1 MTEGDVTVSGNSQTV
16 LRRQRL
22 SRRPALEQLEGDG
35 GPRVFVLEGEEMLIG
50 RAPEA
55 QVRLTSKRASR
66 LHALLRMRGTDCML
80 LDNDSHNGVF
90 LNGVKVHSALLRD
103 GDVIQV
109 ADSVFVY
116 SEG

>member
-1 MTEGDVTVSGNSQTV
+1 V
-16 LRRQRL
+16 
-22 SRRPALEQLEGDG
+22 LEGD
-35 GPRVFVLEGEEMLIG
+35 EMLIG

-55 QVRLTSKRASR
+55 QVRLSSKRASR
-66 LHALLRMRGTDCML
+66 QHAFLQLRGTDCML
-80 LDNDSHNGVF
+80 LDNDSNNGVF

-116 SEG
+116 RES

>member
-1 MTEGDVTVSGNSQTV
+1 MNESDVTVSGNPQTV
-16 LRRQRL
+16 LRRQRQ

-35 GPRVFVLEGEEMLIG
+35 GPRIFVLEGDEMLIG

-66 LHALLRMRGTDCML
+66 LHALLRMRGPDCML

-90 LNGVKVHSALLRD
+90 LNGVKIHSALLRD